1 MSKSNS
7 LKKRIFAAIIA
18 GTMVM
23 SLSLTGCNN
32 NGTDDQSSKTSQA
45 SENTQTSA
53 ESKFGDNIAVKSE
66 NYKISLPIM
75 TYLFTY
81 NYQSYL
87 SYYGTYM
94 SYYGF
99 DSSKS
104 LKEQYYDETNNQT
117 WFDYFMSM
125 TKDYIQ
131 QTLVLA
137 EAAKADGI
145 ELDDSDLENIKTS
158 MTQLESNASEQS
170 MTADEYVSKFY
181 GDGVSE
187 KDIEECLKLTALAQ
201 KYYNKVYDGF
211 KYTDD
216 DYEKYYQDNKT
227 SYQYADFLKYTFT
240 VPADSTSSS
249 DSSETSES
257 SEHKEA
263 AEKAKAYAEA
273 LSQCKTEKEFK
284 AYVEKYLKQ
293 NPDLVTTNSSST
305 SESSAEESK
314 MTDEEIQTAINNV
327 VDSTTSKKYSYEVTS
342 DVGKWVFDDS
352 RKSLDTTV
360 IENSD
365 GSCTAVML
373 IKPAYRDESVL
384 KNVRHI
390 LLTSDTYGSDD
401 AAKAKAD
408 EVYKEWKD
416 GDATEESFGE
426 LANKYSSDGG
436 SNSKGGLYENV
447 TEGQMVTEFNDWC
460 FDSSRK
466 PGDTDIVKT
475 KFGYHIMYFVGDGGT
490 AWKVA
495 VDNAMR
501 STDFNDKYNE
511 LKDDYTVE
519 YDDDYLNTMNIKT
532 TSDESST
539 ESSTQTSTQTSAESS
554 TESKAD

>member
-32 NGTDDQSSKTSQA
+32 NSTDESSKTPQV
-45 SENTQTSA
+45 SENAEPSV

-66 NYKISLPIM
+66 NYNISLPIM
-75 TYLFTY
+75 TYLFNY
-81 NYQSYL
+81 NYQGYL

-99 DSSKS
+99 DSSKG
-104 LKEQYYDETNNQT
+104 LKDQYYDESNGQT
-117 WFDYFMSM
+117 WYDYFMSM
-125 TKDYIQ
+125 TKEYIQ

-137 EAAKADGI
+137 EAAKADGM

-158 MTQLESNASEQS
+158 MTQLESTASENS
-170 MTADEYVSKFY
+170 MTADEYVSDFY
-181 GDGVSE
+181 GKGVSQ

-227 SYQYADFLKYTFT
+227 SYQYADFLTYTFT
-240 VPADSTSSS
+240 VPSDSTSSS
-249 DSSETSES
+249 TSSETSES

-263 AEKAKAYAEA
+263 SEKAKAYAEA
-273 LSQCKTEKEFK
+273 LAQCKTEKEFK
-284 AYVEKYLKQ
+284 AYVEKYLKN
-293 NPDLVTTNSSST
+293 NPDLLKSSSSS

-314 MTDEEIQTAINNV
+314 MTDEELQTAIDNV
-327 VDSTTSKKYSYEVTS
+327 VESTLNEKYSYEVTS
-342 DVGKWVFDDS
+342 EVGKWVFDDS
-352 RKSLDTTV
+352 RKSLETKV

-365 GSCTAVML
+365 GSYTAVMVV
-373 IKPAYRDESVL
+373 KPAYRDESIG
-384 KNVRHI
+384 KNIRHI
-390 LLTSDTYGSDD
+390 LLSADTYGSDD

-416 GDATEESFGE
+416 GDATEDSF
-426 LANKYSSDGG
+426 AAFAKQYSSDSG
-436 SNSKGGLYENV
+436 SSSNGGLYENV
-447 TEGQMVTEFNDWC
+447 AEGQMVTEFNDWC

-466 PGDTDIVKT
+466 PGDTGIVKT
-475 KFGYHIMYFVGDGGT
+475 TYGYHIIYFVSDGEQ
-490 AWKVA
+490 AWKNS
-495 VDNAMR
+495 VDSAMR
-501 STDFNDKYNE
+501 STDFNNKYTE
-511 LKDDYTVE
+511 IKDEYKVE
-519 YDDDYLNTMNIKT
+519 FDDDYLNTIEVQT
-532 TSDESST
+532 SSDESST
-539 ESSTQTSTQTSAESS
+539 EASNEITPNTSSKSE
-554 TESKAD
+554 

>member
-1 MSKSNS
+1 MAKNSS

-32 NGTDDQSSKTSQA
+32 NGTDQSSKTSQT
-45 SENTQTSA
+45 SENSKTSV

-75 TYLFTY
+75 TYLYNY

-104 LKEQYYDETNNQT
+104 PKEQYYDESNQQT
-117 WFDYFMSM
+117 WYDYFMSM

-145 ELDDSDLENIKTS
+145 ELDDADLENIKTS
-158 MTQLESNASEQS
+158 MTQLESNASEKN
-170 MTADEYVSKFY
+170 MTADEYVAEFY
-181 GDGVSE
+181 GDGVSQ

-216 DYEKYYQDNKT
+216 DYEKYYQNNKT

-240 VPADSTSSS
+240 VPADTTSSS

-263 AEKAKAYAEA
+263 SEKAKAYAEA
-273 LSQCKTEKEFK
+273 LSQCKTEDEFK
-284 AYVEKYLKQ
+284 DYVKKYLEK
-293 NPDLVTTNSSST
+293 NPDLVTSNSSST
-305 SESSAEESK
+305 SESSEESK
-314 MTDEEIQTAINNV
+314 MTDEEIQTAIDTAV
-327 VDSTTSKKYSYEVTS
+327 KGTLSKKYSYEVTS
-342 DVGKWVFDDS
+342 DIGKWIFDDS

-360 IENSD
+360 VENSD
-365 GSCTAVML
+365 GSYTAVML
-373 IKPAYRDESVL
+373 LKPAYRDESVL

-390 LLTSDTYGSDD
+390 LLSADTYGSDD

-408 EVYKEWKD
+408 EVYKEWQG
-416 GDATEESFGE
+416 GDATEDSFGE

-447 TEGQMVTEFNDWC
+447 TEGQMVEEFDDWC

-466 PGDTDIVKT
+466 PGDTGIVKT
-475 KFGYHIMYFVGDGGT
+475 QFGYHIMYFVGDSGT
-490 AWKVA
+490 AWKMS
-495 VDNAMR
+495 VDSAMR
-501 STDFNDKYNE
+501 SSDFNDKYNS
-511 LKDDYTVE
+511 LKEDYKVE
-519 YDDDYLNTMNIKT
+519 YDDDYLNTIEVKT
-532 TSDESST
+532 ESEESST
-539 ESSTQTSTQTSAESS
+539 ESTTQSSA
-554 TESKAD
+554 ESKADTSSKSE